1 MGEAMITLDTSA
13 ILAALNRGDA
23 DHSRARET
31 LLGERGPLVVPTGIL
46 AEAGYMIEAD
56 LGPAVLRQFVEDADA
71 GHYRVDCGDGD
82 LRRIVDLL
90 ETFEDLRLGFADACV
105 IACAER
111 NGGRVLTFDDRDF
124 GPVARAGSIQLVP
137 EDRRR

>member
-1 MGEAMITLDTSA
+1 MITLDTSG
-13 ILAALNRGDA
+13 ILAALNRGDR
-23 DHSRARET
+23 DHGRARDA
-31 LLGERGPLVVPTGIL
+31 LLAERGPLVVPAGIL

-56 LGPAVLRQFVEDADA
+56 LGPGVLRQFVEDADA
-71 GHYRVDCGDGD
+71 GHYRIDCGSED
-82 LRRIVDLL
+82 LRRIVELL
-90 ETFEDLRLGFADACV
+90 DTFDDLRLGFSDASV

-124 GPVARAGSIQLVP
+124 GPVARAGSIELVP

>member
-1 MGEAMITLDTSA
+1 MITLDTSG
-13 ILAALNRGDA
+13 ILAALNRSDR
-23 DHSRARET
+23 DHPRAHEVLT
-31 LLGERGPLVVPTGIL
+31 AERGPLIVPAGIL

-82 LRRIVDLL
+82 LRRIATLL
-90 ETFEDLRLGFADACV
+90 GDFEDLRLGFADACV

-124 GPVARAGSIQLVP
+124 APVARAGSIALVP
-137 EDRRR
+137 EDRRRK

>member
-1 MGEAMITLDTSA
+1 MGRTVITLDTSA

-23 DHSRARET
+23 DHDRAREA

-56 LGPAVLRQFVEDADA
+56 LGPDVLRQFVEDADA
-71 GHYRVDCGDGD
+71 GHYRIDCGDGD

-90 ETFEDLRLGFADACV
+90 ETFDDLRLGFADACV

-124 GPVARAGSIQLVP
+124 GPVARAGSIRLIP

>member
-1 MGEAMITLDTSA
+1 MITLDTSG
-13 ILAALNRGDA
+13 ILAALNRA
-23 DHSRARET
+23 DPDHPRARKT
-31 LLGERGPLVVPTGIL
+31 LLAERGPLVVPAGIL

-56 LGPAVLRQFVEDADA
+56 LGSGVLRQFVEDADA
-71 GHYRVDCGDGD
+71 GHYRVDCGDRD
-82 LRRIVDLL
+82 LRRIADLL

-105 IACAER
+105 VACAER

-124 GPVARAGSIQLVP
+124 GPVARAGSIKLVP

>member
-1 MGEAMITLDTSA
+1 MITLDTSG
-13 ILAALNRGDA
+13 ILAALNRGDP
-23 DHSRARET
+23 DHSRAKTT
-31 LLGERGPLVVPTGIL
+31 LRAERGPLVVPAGIL

-56 LGPAVLRQFVEDADA
+56 LGPGVLQQFVEDADA

-82 LRRIVDLL
+82 LRRIADLL
-90 ETFEDLRLGFADACV
+90 ETFDDLRLGFADACV

-124 GPVARAGSIQLVP
+124 GPVARAGSIQLAP

>member
-1 MGEAMITLDTSA
+1 MITLDTSG
-13 ILAALNRGDA
+13 ILAALNRGDR

-31 LLGERGPLVVPTGIL
+31 LLTERGPLVVPAGIL

-71 GHYRVDCGDGD
+71 GHYRIDCGSSD
-82 LRRIVDLL
+82 LRRIVELL
-90 ETFEDLRLGFADACV
+90 DTFEDLRLGFSDASV

-124 GPVARAGSIQLVP
+124 APVARAGSITLVP